1 MRSQNVHLSKR
12 SAFIALAVAVVTATA
27 VTGTAASASAAAAP
41 SATAKP
47 GPAASY
53 HGPHTAPNHVVS
65 RAKVPNA
72 ASHTTSY
79 TLDSTNWGGYLDQG
93 TNNEYTEVSSN
104 WTNPGVVCTST
115 GAVAIWAGL
124 DGGQAGDGTVEQ
136 TGVDISCATGTAQFT
151 AWWETYP
158 AAPVNYSVPVGAGDS
173 MSASV
178 TYISGVYYMA
188 LTDHTR
194 GWSEDTPWTA
204 AYDNA
209 TAEVIV
215 EAPTVSGSTAN
226 LPDFSPVVFS
236 SSTINN
242 AGFTG
247 GLGGTQQEYLVD
259 SSGIPIA
266 EPNAYNGSS
275 GFTVTYGGGPGGGVA
290 GNFVN
295 SSDSLDSFTLTGP
308 APIGVSVRASTS
320 PSIAQLSTGGYE
332 SAYQSPSGVLELVG
346 SAGNINTGLGMAPGT
361 SPSIAASPE
370 GGYMVAFEA
379 NTDVLWLYGTE
390 GTFDMGLGMMAG
402 TSPGIAGLA
411 GGGYEET
418 FQANTG
424 ILYVYGNAES
434 AETYLGMQAGTSPSI
449 AASSSGSFEVA
460 FHATGGTLWV
470 FTPTTAGINIGL
482 GMATGT
488 SPAVAPMAGGGYQL
502 AIQTSSGT
510 LTLYGDYDVATG
522 IGMAPGTSPALAG
535 FPSGGYEVGYEALS
549 TDLLSFYGTE
559 GNITTFVQQEAATSP
574 SMVG

>member
-1 MRSQNVHLSKR
+1 VHLPKR
-12 SAFIALAVAVVTATA
+12 SAFMALAVMVVAATA
-27 VTGTAASASAAAAP
+27 VAGAAAPASAAAAP
-41 SATAKP
+41 AAKP
-47 GPAASY
+47 GPAASS
-53 HGPHTAPNHVVS
+53 HGPHTAPNHIAS
-65 RAKVPNA
+65 RAKAPD
-72 ASHTTSY
+72 ASPLTTPAPLTSY
-79 TLDSTNWGGYLDQG
+79 NWSGYLDVG
-93 TNNEYTEVSSN
+93 TTDNEYTEVSSN
-104 WTNPGVVCTST
+104 WVNPGVVCNST

-124 DGGQAGDGTVEQ
+124 DGGQVGAATVEQ

-158 AAPVNYSVPVGAGDS
+158 AAQVDYSVPVGAGDS

-204 AYDNA
+204 TYANSS
-209 TAEVIV
+209 AEVIV
-215 EAPTVSGSTAN
+215 EAPTVNGSIVN

-236 SSTINN
+236 GSTINN
-242 AGFTG
+242 AGFTSPVDG
-247 GLGGTQQEYLVD
+247 VGGTQVEYLIN
-259 SSGIPIA
+259 SAKTPIA
-266 EPNAYNGSS
+266 EPTAYNGSS

-290 GNFVN
+290 GNFVA
-295 SSDSLDSFTLTGP
+295 SSDLLDSFTVTGP
-308 APIGVSVRASTS
+308 APIGVPVRAFTS
-320 PSIAQLSTGGYE
+320 PSIAELSTGGYE
-332 SAYQSPSGVLELVG
+332 SAYQSPGGVLELVG
-346 SAGNINTGLGMAPGT
+346 SAGNINTGLGMASGT

-379 NTDVLWLYGTE
+379 NTGVLWLYGTE
-390 GTFDMGLGMMAG
+390 GTYDLGLGMMAG
-402 TSPGIAGLA
+402 TSPAIAGLA

-470 FTPTTAGINIGL
+470 FTPTTAGINVGL
-482 GMATGT
+482 AMAGGT

-510 LTLYGDYDVATG
+510 LTLYGDYDLATG

-535 FPSGGYEVGYEALS
+535 IPSGGYEVGYEALS
-549 TDLLSFYGTE
+549 TDLLSFFGTE
-559 GNITTFVQQEAATSP
+559 GNITTFVQQEAATTP
-574 SMVG
+574 SIDG